1 MFTTADN
8 SKPLTSK
15 NGKSTRRTSRRMPL
29 LFLLLVG
36 IIPGCATQQSQ
47 TATKEYMFWPPAPE
61 TPHVEFLTSIAT
73 SRDVTGQQGNLE
85 NILYGKEQTADLP
98 FTRPY
103 GIRMSQGCI
112 YVCDAS
118 AANVSILDFRKKEV
132 RVIGKSTEMSL
143 LKPIDIAVAPD
154 GIKYV
159 ADTGLSAVIV
169 YDAND
174 KYAGK
179 IVTPKLRPVSLA
191 IHDTE
196 LYVADMYASRIR
208 VFDRFNGKE
217 LRTIGQSMT
226 ENSGKG
232 QLGGVM
238 GIALDKDG
246 EIYANDVLGCR
257 VQKFTPDGKF
267 LFSIGGLG
275 NRAGNFV
282 RPKHMAVD
290 SSGILYV
297 VDNAFQNVQM
307 FNDKGQML
315 MFFGAPGTH
324 PGAMQMPVGICTTDS
339 DLDLFQKYSH
349 PDFEVQRL
357 ILVTNDV
364 GGAKISV
371 YGLGVL
377 KPGKTV
383 ADLNSARVNRV
394 VGFEDTSGAPR
405 TLDLSADATQP
416 AGTQPAPTTQPTTV
430 PAASAGTVQTTEP
443 AGMPAANVAKP

>member
-1 MFTTADN
+1 MKMTRKSLKGNTG
-8 SKPLTSK
+8 
-15 NGKSTRRTSRRMPL
+15 GKRRLIPPMPL
-29 LFLLLVG
+29 LISLLLML
-36 IIPGCATQQSQ
+36 PGCAAQQTGKTGEAQ
-47 TATKEYMFWPPAPE
+47 QHMFWPPAPD
-61 TPHVEFLTSIAT
+61 TPHVEFLTSIT
-73 SRDVTGQQGNLE
+73 STRDVTGKQGNLE
-85 NILYGKEQTADLP
+85 NILYGKEQTTDLP

-103 GIRMSQGCI
+103 GIRMYNGCI

-118 AANVSILDFRKKEV
+118 AANVSVLDLRKKEV
-132 RVIGKSTEMSL
+132 RILGKGTEVSL

-159 ADTGLSAVIV
+159 ADTGLGAIVV

-191 IHDTE
+191 VHGNE
-196 LYVADMYASRIR
+196 LYVADIYASRIR
-208 VFDRFNGKE
+208 VYDRFNGKE
-217 LRTIGQSMT
+217 LRDIGQPLT
-226 ENSGKG
+226 VNNGKG

-238 GIALDKDG
+238 GIAIDNEG
-246 EIYANDVLGCR
+246 NVYANDVLGCR

-267 LFSIGGLG
+267 VYSIGGIG
-275 NRAGNFV
+275 DHPGNFV

-324 PGAMQMPVGICTTDS
+324 PGAMEMPVGICTTDS
-339 DLDLFQKYSH
+339 DVDLFQKYSH

-357 ILVTNDV
+357 VLVTNNV
-364 GGAKISV
+364 GTAKISV

-383 ADLNSARVNRV
+383 ADLKSGRINRV
-394 VGFEDTSGAPR
+394 VGFEQNSPGQR
-405 TLDLSADATQP
+405 TLSLEPDTLPPEAATQP
-416 AGTQPAPTTQPTTV
+416 ATSTTL
-430 PAASAGTVQTTEP
+430 PAAPTTEP
-443 AGMPAANVAKP
+443 AGAAPADVASP